1 MKCLRRNESP
11 ARVTG
16 ARGEGED
23 SAQALVARVFLF
35 VIVNTLPF
43 LFRWK
48 TGVPRQ
54 DSSSCCSVE
63 MGPMGSRWLTGRGGL
78 HTLWPRCH
86 DIMTKDQCHEGPLP
100 GGLAASKGGRRPVAH
115 WHASCGSQPRVDP
128 QPAESVL
135 RPPNCQALRA
145 ARGADAEGRT
155 GASNSGLRAAQPRVQ

>member
-115 WHASCGSQPRVDP
+115 
-128 QPAESVL
+128 
-135 RPPNCQALRA
+135 
-145 ARGADAEGRT
+145 
-155 GASNSGLRAAQPRVQ
+155 